1 MFVFENG
8 NQPFF
13 ELATTLKNLGAKYQK
28 KIINFTPCIYLYIV
42 EVKWS
47 KKPYDKTT
55 SHIEGDD
62 KNIILVRQKHCKAAI
77 INKEEMAM
85 AKDAFDY
92 CLSLII
98 N

>member
-1 MFVFENG
+1 MEVNG
-8 NQPFF
+8 
-13 ELATTLKNLGAKYQK
+13 
-28 KIINFTPCIYLYIV
+28 
-42 EVKWS
+42 S
-47 KKPYDKTT
+47 KKPCDKTT
-55 SHIEGDD
+55 SHIEGDE
-62 KNIILVRQKHCKAAI
+62 KNILVRHKQCKAAI

>member
-1 MFVFENG
+1 M
-8 NQPFF
+8 
-13 ELATTLKNLGAKYQK
+13 
-28 KIINFTPCIYLYIV
+28 

-62 KNIILVRQKHCKAAI
+62 KNIILVWQKHCKAAI

>member
-1 MFVFENG
+1 M
-8 NQPFF
+8 
-13 ELATTLKNLGAKYQK
+13 
-28 KIINFTPCIYLYIV
+28 
-42 EVKWS
+42 VKETIRQ
-47 KKPYDKTT
+47 TT

>member
-1 MFVFENG
+1 MEG
-8 NQPFF
+8 
-13 ELATTLKNLGAKYQK
+13 
-28 KIINFTPCIYLYIV
+28 
-42 EVKWS
+42 KWS
-47 KKPYDKTT
+47 KKPYNKTT

>member
-1 MFVFENG
+1 M
-8 NQPFF
+8 
-13 ELATTLKNLGAKYQK
+13 
-28 KIINFTPCIYLYIV
+28 
-42 EVKWS
+42 EVSGS
-47 KKPYDKTT
+47 KKPCDKTT

>member
-1 MFVFENG
+1 M
-8 NQPFF
+8 
-13 ELATTLKNLGAKYQK
+13 
-28 KIINFTPCIYLYIV
+28 

-62 KNIILVRQKHCKAAI
+62 KNIILVWQKHCKAAI

-85 AKDAFDY
+85 TKDAFDY

>member
-1 MFVFENG
+1 M
-8 NQPFF
+8 
-13 ELATTLKNLGAKYQK
+13 
-28 KIINFTPCIYLYIV
+28 
-42 EVKWS
+42 KWS

-62 KNIILVRQKHCKAAI
+62 KNIILVWQKHCKAAT

-85 AKDAFDY
+85 AKDAFDH
-92 CLSLII
+92 CLSLLI

>member
-1 MFVFENG
+1 MEG
-8 NQPFF
+8 
-13 ELATTLKNLGAKYQK
+13 
-28 KIINFTPCIYLYIV
+28 
-42 EVKWS
+42 KWS

-62 KNIILVRQKHCKAAI
+62 KNIILVGQKHCKAAI

-92 CLSLII
+92 FLSLLI

>member
-1 MFVFENG
+1 M
-8 NQPFF
+8 
-13 ELATTLKNLGAKYQK
+13 
-28 KIINFTPCIYLYIV
+28 
-42 EVKWS
+42 EVSGS
-47 KKPYDKTT
+47 KKPCDKTT
-55 SHIEGDD
+55 SCIEGDH
-62 KNIILVRQKHCKAAI
+62 KNILVQQKHCKAAI

>member
-1 MFVFENG
+1 MEG
-8 NQPFF
+8 
-13 ELATTLKNLGAKYQK
+13 
-28 KIINFTPCIYLYIV
+28 
-42 EVKWS
+42 KWS

-62 KNIILVRQKHCKAAI
+62 KNIILVWQKYCKAAI

-92 CLSLII
+92 CLSLLI

>member
-1 MFVFENG
+1 MEG
-8 NQPFF
+8 
-13 ELATTLKNLGAKYQK
+13 
-28 KIINFTPCIYLYIV
+28 
-42 EVKWS
+42 KWS

-62 KNIILVRQKHCKAAI
+62 KNIILVWQKHCKAAI

-92 CLSLII
+92 CLSLLI

>member
-1 MFVFENG
+1 MVKE
-8 NQPFF
+8 
-13 ELATTLKNLGAKYQK
+13 
-28 KIINFTPCIYLYIV
+28 IIRQ
-42 EVKWS
+42 
-47 KKPYDKTT
+47 TT

>member
-1 MFVFENG
+1 MEG
-8 NQPFF
+8 
-13 ELATTLKNLGAKYQK
+13 
-28 KIINFTPCIYLYIV
+28 
-42 EVKWS
+42 KWS

-62 KNIILVRQKHCKAAI
+62 KNIILVRQKHCKVAI

-92 CLSLII
+92 CLSLLI